1 MISSI
6 LALLT
11 ALVWALSVV
20 LIRRGLDSSNFIS
33 VSLVITVVG
42 AAVFAPLSL
51 LLTPIESVN
60 MYGFSLFLLAGF
72 IQPGLVRLL
81 YFKGMERVGASVNA
95 SIYAS
100 YPIFSSL
107 IAAFLLNEELTIGVW
122 LGIVCVVF
130 GAIMVQRAMYG
141 GVVFRGDVKDLI
153 YPFLA
158 AILVGFSYVVKK
170 EGLNVCDVP
179 VMGVAVGYVTAF
191 LLYLPIMFMNPTLLN
206 KYSFKLFWKS
216 GIGLCI
222 GHLLS
227 FYALRYGDVST
238 VTPLIQVEPLFIFLL
253 IHYYLKGIEK
263 IPPKLVVGAII
274 IILGAILVVLA

>member
-1 MISSI
+1 MVSSI
-6 LALLT
+6 LAILT
-11 ALVWALSVV
+11 ALVWALSIV
-20 LIRRGLDSSNFIS
+20 LVRRGLDSSNFIS

-42 AAVFAPLSL
+42 VVIFIPLSL

-60 MYGFSLFLLAGF
+60 IYGFSLFLIAGF

-107 IAAFLLNEELTIGVW
+107 IAAFLLNEELTIGLW

-130 GAIMVQRAMYG
+130 GAVMVERAIYG
-141 GVVFRGDVKDLI
+141 GVVFRGCVRGLI

-158 AILVGFSYVVKK
+158 AILVGFSYVFKK
-170 EGLNVCDVP
+170 EGLNVCDAP
-179 VMGVAVGYVTAF
+179 IMGVAVGYVAAF
-191 LLYLPIMFMNPTLLN
+191 LLYLPIMFRNSALLN
-206 KYSFKLFWKS
+206 RNSFKLFWKP
-216 GIGLCI
+216 GLGLCI
-222 GHLLS
+222 GHLLM

-263 IPPKLVVGAII
+263 IPPKLVVGAIT
-274 IILGAILVVLA
+274 IILGAVLVVLA

>member
-20 LIRRGLDSSNFIS
+20 LIRRGLDLSNFIS

-42 AAVFAPLSL
+42 VVIFIPLSL
-51 LLTPIESVN
+51 LLTPIEYVN

-107 IAAFLLNEELTIGVW
+107 IAVFLLNEKLTIGLW

-130 GAIMVQRAMYG
+130 GATVVQRAMYG
-141 GVVFRGDVKDLI
+141 DVVFRGCVKELI

-158 AILVGFSYVVKK
+158 AVLVGFSYVIKK
-170 EGLNVCDVP
+170 EGLNVCDAP
-179 VMGVAVGYVTAF
+179 IMGVAIGYVAAL
-191 LLYLPIMFMNPTLLN
+191 LLYLPIMLRNPALLN

-263 IPPKLVVGAII
+263 IPLKLVAGAIT